1 MKHAILGVGA
11 IGGLMGTT
19 LGALGEDVT
28 LIVRLEKLEDY
39 PKLLILEQPNGTVT
53 APAKP
58 VSRLETPVD
67 VLWISTKT
75 YQMQTALSSIDVD
88 LARLRLHA
96 QRALQHD
103 GELVELGLLTGLN
116 PSLRTAHVGD
126 ADRSVFGV
134 YAADIFVNE
143 LGLVAGGGDAR
154 RLRDESGRHASD
166 YKSRAYLNLSPSCKR
181 LAEINVQP

>member
-75 YQMQTALSSIDVD
+75 YQMQTALA
-88 LARLRLHA
+88 LARSSSWV
-96 QRALQHD
+96 ALEMRPSRPRSQ
-103 GELVELGLLTGLN
+103 LLPTINAN
-116 PSLRTAHVGD
+116 PPR
-126 ADRSVFGV
+126 
-134 YAADIFVNE
+134 
-143 LGLVAGGGDAR
+143 
-154 RLRDESGRHASD
+154 
-166 YKSRAYLNLSPSCKR
+166 
-181 LAEINVQP
+181 